1 MDTGAVL
8 DKRLTVGARG
18 VTSVAFPPILGIL
31 LVESVHQTVAIVFG
45 KDGGGRYGEVLCIAT
60 HNALVW
66 SKGVGRKAVPVH

>member
-8 DKRLTVGARG
+8 HKRLAVGARG
-18 VTSVAFPPILGIL
+18 VATIAFPAVLGIL

-45 KDGGGRYGEVLCIAT
+45 KDGGGRYGEVLGIAT